1 MAKAA
6 SSKNPVKDKQ
16 SQVTKIGNL
25 SFSME
30 EKVCFGFLL
39 LLIFLVITIRTRFNM
54 IPFERDEGIYGYI
67 GKLLLDGKIPYQD
80 FQEQKFPGLFYFYAF
95 MVGVFGDTVKG
106 LHTGFM
112 YLNIVTLLL
121 LYFTSRKLFSPIAGL
136 ISAITFAFVSLTPN
150 LSGFTV
156 QAEHGVAFFISLG
169 LFFYS
174 YYNATNKW
182 YYNFFMGMSFGMAFM
197 TKTSGVFLGLWGG
210 LALFVGF
217 LFTKEKKIKDFIIE
231 AGIYIG
237 AVFSVIGFFFL
248 IILMKGSFADMMFW
262 AYEIPKNY
270 VGKIP
275 YEDGVKY
282 FNYAKDAIVQNHKYL
297 WVHGVLA
304 AGVLFIKPISWK
316 MKITALLLFF
326 FSFCTIVP
334 GYYFYG
340 HYWIQTI
347 PGLAIL
353 SGLTYYGIMMLIQ
366 TTFKFN
372 NVKTKYVYLAIFI
385 IFTFKHVDALKSY
398 YFHPNYERILRSVYG
413 SNPFPESME
422 IGNYINANSK
432 PEDDIVVIGSEPQ
445 IYFYTHKKCA
455 SRFAYFATLVDD
467 VPQHKQ
473 WQRDFIADVEK
484 QKPRYVIFFNHAI
497 SLFRQPNTDGYIFE
511 WLNKYTQENFQII
524 GLVDMVDGQQSTYLW
539 KEAMDGYQPK
549 GQNSIY
555 IYERK
560 PEPTPVQP

>member
-1 MAKAA
+1 MSKTV
-6 SSKNPVKDKQ
+6 SSKNTAKEKQ
-16 SQVTKIGNL
+16 APVTKIDT
-25 SFSME
+25 SRFSLE
-30 EKVCFGFLL
+30 DKICFGVLL
-39 LLIFLVITIRTRFNM
+39 LLLYIVVTIRTKFNL

-67 GKLLLDGKIPYQD
+67 GKLLLEGKIPYQD
-80 FQEQKFPGLFYFYAF
+80 FQEQKFPGLFYFYGF
-95 MVGVFGDTVKG
+95 MVAVFGDTVKG

-112 YLNIVTLLL
+112 YLNLATILL
-121 LYFTSRKLFSPIAGL
+121 LYFTSRRLFTPIAGL
-136 ISAITFAFVSLTPN
+136 ISAITFAFVSLTPS

-156 QAEHGVAFFISLG
+156 QAEHGVAFFISVG
-169 LFFYS
+169 IFFFS
-174 YYNATNKW
+174 LYYTTNKW
-182 YYNFFMGMSFGMAFM
+182 YYNLLMGLSFGMAFM

-231 AGIYIG
+231 AAIYIG

-248 IILMKGSFADMMFW
+248 IIFLKGSFADMMFW

-282 FNYAKDAIVQNHKYL
+282 FTYAKDAIVQNHKFF
-297 WVHGVLA
+297 WVHGMLA
-304 AGVLFIKPISWK
+304 IAVCFAKPIPFK
-316 MKITALLLFF
+316 MKIIALLLLG
-326 FSFCTIVP
+326 FSFLTIVP
-334 GYYFYG
+334 GFYFYG

-353 SGLTYYGIMMLIQ
+353 SGLTYYGFIMLLQ
-366 TTFKFN
+366 GLFKKQN
-372 NVKTKYVYLAIFI
+372 PKLKYAYLAVFMVL
-385 IFTFKHVDALKSY
+385 TFKHVDALKSY

-422 IGNYINANSK
+422 IANYINANSK
-432 PEDDIVVIGSEPQ
+432 PEDEIVVIGSEPQ
-445 IYFYTHKKCA
+445 IYFYTQKKCA

-484 QKPRYVIFFNHAI
+484 QKPRYLIFFNHAI

-511 WLNKYTQENFQII
+511 WLNKYATENFKMI
-524 GLVDMVDGQQSTYLW
+524 GLVDMIDGQQSTYLW
-539 KEAMDGYQPK
+539 KEAMAGYQPK

-555 IYERK
+555 IYERNPQPTTVK
-560 PEPTPVQP
+560 P